1 MKIEVSTHNHTL
13 VSQHAYS
20 TFTEY
25 MQRCNEIGLRGF
37 VLTDHTLSLGDG
49 AHPWHFINQR
59 VLPEKVGNVR
69 FFKGAEVNVLDTEGS
84 VDLENGI
91 MKNLDFVICSMH
103 EPCYKSTSFKN
114 HTKTWLN
121 IAKNPYIDAIGHSGQ
136 DIFKYDYE
144 TAVKEFKK
152 YNKIVEI
159 NSHSF
164 SHRKGAKN
172 NCREIALM
180 CKKYGVRISVGAD
193 AHSIYQVDDFS
204 DAVNMLEEIDFPK
217 ELIINLTLESFLSYV
232 EERKNR
238 VK

>member
-13 VSQHAYS
+13 VSHHAYS

-25 MQRCNEIGLRGF
+25 MNYCNEIGLKGF

-69 FFKGAEVNVLDTEGS
+69 FFKGAEINVLDENGT
-84 VDLENGI
+84 VDLDESI

-103 EPCYKSTSFKN
+103 EPCYKVDSFEG
-114 HTKTWLN
+114 HTNTWLN

-144 TAVKEFKK
+144 KCIKTFKE
-152 YNKIVEI
+152 YGKIVEI

-164 SHRKGAKN
+164 THRKGAKE
-172 NCREIALM
+172 NCREIALI

-204 DAVNMLEEIDFPK
+204 DALKMLEEIDFPE
-217 ELIINLTLESFLSYV
+217 ELIINNTLESFLSYV
-232 EERKNR
+232 EERKQR